1 LTRAR
6 ASFCQENALR
16 ANIVWVGLFT
26 LLSTSVASATP
37 ITIPSGLAPGSTY
50 HLAFVTAGTQ
60 NLSVVCGACTIAD
73 FDAFVS
79 GEANLD
85 PTLAALG
92 TTWKI
97 IGSTS
102 AVDAVTHLGVFSD
115 PIYNLG
121 GQLVTS
127 NGTSFAG
134 LFNPLLSLY
143 DGFIEFNQYGTV
155 VPNATAVFTGSSAFG
170 MKHPTGATLDFP
182 SIEYGLTGAV
192 GSGFW
197 LDDGVALADARFPY
211 YGISG
216 PLVVP
221 QDVAAAVPEPATLL
235 LLGSGLIGAG
245 VKRWRKRRTVA

>member
-1 LTRAR
+1 
-6 ASFCQENALR
+6 LR

-60 NLSVVCGACTIAD
+60 DLGRVGCGACTIAD

-79 GEANLD
+79 SEANLD

-97 IGSTS
+97 IGSTR
-102 AVDAVTHLGVFSD
+102 AVDAVTHLGVFPD

-121 GQLVTS
+121 GQGLS
-127 NGTSFAG
+127 PNGTYS
-134 LFNPLLSLY
+134 LFNPGLSLT

-155 VPNATAVFTGSSAFG
+155 VPFGTTVFTG
-170 MKHPTGATLDFP
+170 PTGLGLKAPGALDDLFP
-182 SIEYGLTGAV
+182 EYGTIGLP
-192 GSGFW
+192 GSGLW
-197 LDDGVALADARFPY
+197 LSNGAASINNRMPY

-221 QDVAAAVPEPATLL
+221 QDGAAAVPEPTTLL

-245 VKRWRKRRTVA
+245 VKRWRKRRTVAS